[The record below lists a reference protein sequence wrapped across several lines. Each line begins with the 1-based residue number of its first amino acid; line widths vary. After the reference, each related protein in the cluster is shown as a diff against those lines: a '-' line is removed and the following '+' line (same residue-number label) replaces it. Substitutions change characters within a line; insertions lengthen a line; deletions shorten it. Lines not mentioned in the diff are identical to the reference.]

1 MLSSSKNDL
10 TACTLV
16 AKNIRHDYENFYIY
30 EIVKL
35 YKCVDKRKPSLS
47 EQSNLRHAWI
57 RNYKWFNGL
66 SFSHIVL

>member
-35 YKCVDKRKPSLS
+35 YKCVDKRKPALS
-47 EQSNLRHAWI
+47 EQSNLRHA
-57 RNYKWFNGL
+57 
-66 SFSHIVL
+66 